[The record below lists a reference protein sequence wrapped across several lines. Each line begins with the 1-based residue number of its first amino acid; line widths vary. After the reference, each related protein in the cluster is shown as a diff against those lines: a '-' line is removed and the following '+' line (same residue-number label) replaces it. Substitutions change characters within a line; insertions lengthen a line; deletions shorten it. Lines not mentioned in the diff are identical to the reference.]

1 MPLSDSALKNN
12 TELKSNDSSM
22 LDTVNTNQI
31 KEMTEAPLLSAK
43 ELDERKII
51 YPGLDDYKTLNAYRE
66 LRTNLLNKMN
76 HNNFICMV
84 TGISQESGTSHVSMN
99 LATSIA
105 LDQGKTALVIDCNI
119 YKPRIASYL
128 KEEPTLGLTNFLAK
142 DTDSITD
149 IIYPSGIP
157 RVRVIPVG
165 NNTIHAAELFSSNK
179 MQNFINSIKNRY
191 PDRFIIIDTPPIGL
205 YAETQILASICD
217 TAILVV
223 GYGQSN
229 SSQVE
234 AGIDA
239 IGKDK
244 LAGLILNNQ

>member
-1 MPLSDSALKNN
+1 MSTSDIALKES
-12 TELKSNDSSM
+12 TEVKSNDASM
-22 LDTVNTNQI
+22 LDTLNDNHIQ
-31 KEMTEAPLLSAK
+31 EMAEIALLSAK

-76 HNNFICMV
+76 NSNFVCLV
-84 TGISQESGTSHVSMN
+84 TGISQQSGISHVSMN

-105 LDQGKTALVIDCNI
+105 LDHGKTALVIDCNI

-142 DTDSITD
+142 DTDNITD

-165 NNTIHAAELFSSNK
+165 NNIIHAAELFSSTK
-179 MQNFINSIKNRY
+179 MQSFINSVKNRY

-217 TAILVV
+217 TALLVV

-229 SSQVE
+229 SSQIQ

-239 IGKDK
+239 LGKDK
-244 LAGLILNNQ
+244 LAGLVLNNQ